1 MKKYILIILI
11 ISLISF
17 TTFIKNSSKS
27 LENKIYNKKEAIV
40 LLDEAYNLASL
51 ENNYLTSSKK
61 LFGYL
66 GDLQAKQYKPIDIT
80 SLKKLYFFQNKIKIK
95 KFLENE

>member
-27 LENKIYNKKEAIV
+27 LENRIYNKKEAII

-61 LFGYL
+61 LFDYL
-66 GDLQAKQYKPIDIT
+66 GDIEAKKYKPIDIT
-80 SLKKLYFFQNKIKIK
+80 FLYKIYFFDNKMKIK
-95 KFLENE
+95 KFLQNE

>member
-11 ISLISF
+11 ISLISL

-27 LENKIYNKKEAIV
+27 LENKIYNKKEAII
-40 LLDEAYNLASL
+40 LLDEAYNLAFL

-66 GDLQAKQYKPIDIT
+66 GDLEEKKYKPIDIT
-80 SLKKLYFFQNKIKIK
+80 F
-95 KFLENE
+95 